1 MKRHQSAASSSHQTN
16 PDQDGSSTGSSRPG
30 HSRSSSSVSIRTM
43 RPGHCRE
50 MSKPRARA
58 NSHPDLQ
65 ALLDSYDAAGP
76 AQHTVLWRS
85 EDGEDDLGQDVERG
99 QTIRDAKKEGRL
111 SSDDDSMDY
120 DDFDI

>member
-1 MKRHQSAASSSHQTN
+1 
-16 PDQDGSSTGSSRPG
+16 
-30 HSRSSSSVSIRTM
+30 M
-43 RPGHCRE
+43 RPGQFRE

-76 AQHTVLWRS
+76 AQRTILWRND
-85 EDGEDDLGQDVERG
+85 EDNSPQLEAEESSGHHRIAER
-99 QTIRDAKKEGRL
+99 RL

-120 DDFDI
+120 DAFDT